1 VGAVLS
7 GVAGVACGLGIPIF
21 FAKME
26 SRDKERLEEIRATNR
41 ANLKATGETL
51 SPEELTQLRP
61 QRYLDQREFV
71 DDD

>member
-1 VGAVLS
+1 MTTRAEIDGTTVGAVLS

-26 SRDKERLEEIRATNR
+26 ARDKERLEEIRETNR

-51 SPEELTQLRP
+51 
-61 QRYLDQREFV
+61 
-71 DDD
+71 